1 MGTTAKT
8 AAIYVRRSAVDDRDT
23 GDHDN
28 RSLNSQER
36 DCRELAKRHGLEVV
50 EVYAEKVGTSASHL
64 KNHKRPQLDRAM
76 GDLGH
81 SYGTLIVWDVDR
93 QTRKGMAGRPLGL
106 Y

>member
-8 AAIYVRRSAVDDRDT
+8 AAIYVRRSA
-23 GDHDN
+23 
-28 RSLNSQER
+28 
-36 DCRELAKRHGLEVV
+36 V

-81 SYGTLIVWDVDR
+81 SYGTLIVWDIDR